1 MRTKMLD
8 LQDFPAARPKQR
20 LSSAPQDE
28 LARILRFYADKAHR
42 HFLPSD
48 EHARLREEIDRI
60 VEFGANYQPS
70 PFEDGLVHRGYIFC
84 PEFRGQGAESIYRG
98 DGTEVFVFGPTLMPD
113 TSFRDGIPPPPL
125 LPEVSEG
132 AQPSSKSESTSED
145 KPPAKREKVEILLGE
160 SVQSGDPVIWTVDIR
175 SNPHL
180 MVVGLPGMGKTHCL
194 VNLCSQLANNKIVPI
209 VFSYH
214 EDIDDRL
221 SSRVARVNF
230 IDYNGLGFNPMKVTR
245 PNPSAFIDNASMV
258 RDIFSAIFP
267 DLGDLQLEY
276 LRSAVKDTYASL
288 GWGRNVEAS
297 ERPPV
302 PSFQSVYDSLESGC
316 PDKKLLMRLRE
327 LNDYGFFGGTGSDS
341 TVLDATALTL
351 VRIHNTQNES
361 LQRAFSSFVLHNIYQ
376 SMFARGEQR
385 SFTHAIVID
394 EAHRASRLK
403 LLPTLAKECRKYG
416 IFLIIAS
423 QEARDFNLSL
433 FSAVGNYL
441 VLRVTDQ
448 DAKALADQCVPS
460 QARSKTIDRLK
471 QLNKYHGIFF
481 GVEQVHPESLKLTS

>member
-1 MRTKMLD
+1 
-8 LQDFPAARPKQR
+8 
-20 LSSAPQDE
+20 
-28 LARILRFYADKAHR
+28 
-42 HFLPSD
+42 
-48 EHARLREEIDRI
+48 
-60 VEFGANYQPS
+60 
-70 PFEDGLVHRGYIFC
+70 
-84 PEFRGQGAESIYRG
+84 
-98 DGTEVFVFGPTLMPD
+98 MPD
-113 TSFRDGIPPPPL
+113 TSFRDALPPPTLTPQL
-125 LPEVSEG
+125 TAESQADTTN
-132 AQPSSKSESTSED
+132 AQQMEEKAPVRSVESQ
-145 KPPAKREKVEILLGE
+145 ILLGE
-160 SVQSGDPVIWTVDIR
+160 SVQSGDAVFWSVNIR

-180 MVVGLPGMGKTHCL
+180 MVVGLPAMGKTHCL
-194 VNLCSQLANNKIVPI
+194 VNLCAQLVNNRIVPI
-209 VFSYH
+209 IFSYH

-221 SSRVARVNF
+221 ALRVENMNF
-230 IDYNGLGFNPMKVTR
+230 VDYNGLGFNPMKVAR

-258 RDIFSAIFP
+258 RDIFSSIFP

-276 LRSAVKDTYASL
+276 LRSAVKDSYTSL
-288 GWGRNVEAS
+288 GWGRNIEAG
-297 ERPPV
+297 ERPPA
-302 PSFQSVYDSLESGC
+302 PTFQSVYDALEQKC

-327 LNDYGFFGGTGSDS
+327 LNDYGFFSGTGSES
-341 TVLDATALTL
+341 TVLDAMALTL
-351 VRIHNTQNES
+351 VRIHLTQNES
-361 LQRAFSSFVLHNIYQ
+361 LQRAFSSFILHNIYQ

-423 QEARDFNLSL
+423 QEARDFNVSL

-471 QLNKYHGIFF
+471 QLSKYHGIFF
-481 GVEQVHPESLKLTS
+481 GVEQPHPAYLKLNG